1 MKHLHKF
8 ASVLLALVMALSL
21 MVPAFAAEGEEVAP
35 PPAEE
40 TTTGGETTAN
50 LTVPDLSGHI
60 YYAYQIFT
68 GTQAESEGALA
79 DVQWGKGINS
89 EDFIQKLIALG
100 YKTDEGENVFTDGM
114 TAAQV
119 AEGIARYADETE
131 QANAIA
137 QAAFNAK
144 MGDGTKLENTT
155 TLDTGYYLIVDQTTF
170 GDGETNTV
178 VNAAL
183 LQLTND
189 ITIKTKVSV
198 PAVDKK
204 VQENSDGEY
213 GEAADYNIGDD
224 VPFQFISAVPDMS
237 QFETYKYVFHDT
249 MSAGLSFNADSVEVQ
264 VGLSTVGLS
273 TVPATEY
280 EVVTEGLTDGCTF
293 EIVFDDLKSALA
305 QTTNAVTGASIIVIF
320 TAELTDKAVIG
331 GGGNSNTVKLEYSN
345 NPNDDGDGNPPT
357 GETPEDEVLVFT
369 YELDTDKV
377 NGNKEPLKD
386 AKFRLARKVKDE
398 NGAET
403 NEYEWATIAN
413 GKITGWEKAS
423 EGQQFGGAELTTP
436 ESGKFEIEGLDAGT
450 YYLWET
456 KAPAG
461 YNTPE
466 DPFVVVISRELTQI
480 DGKEGYTDLKVTID
494 GEAGKDEATMDSEKE
509 ETGSGTVGVEVVNQ
523 SGATLPETGGIGTT
537 IFYIV
542 GGLLTVGAVVLL
554 VTKKRMSVD
563 SDK

>member
-100 YKTDEGENVFTDGM
+100 YKTDEGEKVFTDGM

-264 VGLSTVGLS
+264 VGPS

-305 QTTNAVTGASIIVIF
+305 QTTNAVTGAPIIVTF

-423 EGQQFGGAELTTP
+423 EGQQFGGTELTTP

-494 GEAGKDEATMDSEKE
+494 GEAGKDETTMDSEKE

-523 SGATLPETGGIGTT
+523 SGATLPETGGTGTT

>member
-264 VGLSTVGLS
+264 VGPS

-305 QTTNAVTGASIIVIF
+305 QTTNAVTGAPIIVTF

-423 EGQQFGGAELTTP
+423 EGQQFGGTELTTP

>member
-21 MVPAFAAEGEEVAP
+21 MVPAFASEGEPNPAP
-35 PPAEE
+35 QE
-40 TTTGGETTAN
+40 TAT
-50 LTVPDLSGHI
+50 LTVPDLSKHS
-60 YYAYQIFT
+60 YTAYQIFS

-79 DVQWGKGINS
+79 DVQWGSGIDS
-89 EDFIQKLIALG
+89 TSFLAKLVALG
-100 YKTDEGENVFTDGM
+100 YKEIGSDDTEKAVFTESM

-119 AEGIARYADETE
+119 AEGIAKYASKSA

-137 QAAFNAK
+137 QAAYEARK
-144 MGDGTKLENTT
+144 TGPDDAGIELGEETE
-155 TLDTGYYLIVDQTTF
+155 LDTGYYVIVDTKTF
-170 GDGETNTV
+170 GDGQTNTV

-183 LQLTND
+183 LQLTDD
-189 ITIKTKVSV
+189 ITIETKVSV
-198 PAVDKK
+198 PSVDKE
-204 VQENSDGEY
+204 VQENSTGNY
-213 GEAADYNIGDD
+213 GDAADYSIGDD
-224 VPFQFISAVPDMS
+224 VPFQFNSVVPDMT

-264 VGLSTVGLS
+264 VGPS

-280 EVVTEGLTDGCTF
+280 KVVTEGLTDGCTF
-293 EIVFDDLKSALA
+293 EIVFDDLKSVLA
-305 QTTNAVTGASIIVIF
+305 QTTNAVTGAPIIVTF

-331 GGGNSNTVKLEYSN
+331 GGGNSNKVKLEYSN
-345 NPNDDGDGNPPT
+345 NPNDDGNGNPPT
-357 GETPEDEVLVFT
+357 GETPEDKVLVFT

-386 AKFRLARKVKDE
+386 AKFRLARKVKNE

-423 EGQQFGGAELTTP
+423 EGQQFGGTELTTP

>member
-137 QAAFNAK
+137 QAAFDSK
-144 MGDGTKLENTT
+144 TDVGTELEDTT
-155 TLDTGYYLIVDQTTF
+155 ELDTGYYLIVDQTTF
-170 GDGETNTV
+170 VDGGTNTV

-183 LQLTND
+183 LQLTKD

-249 MSAGLSFNADSVEVQ
+249 MSEGLSFNADSVEVK
-264 VGLSTVGLS
+264 VGLS
-273 TVPATEY
+273 TVPADNY
-280 EVVTEGLTDGCTF
+280 KVVTDTDDGCTF
-293 EIVFDDLKSALA
+293 DIVFEDLKSALK
-305 QTTNAVTGASIIVIF
+305 QITDTDAVTGTPIIVTF
-320 TAELTDKAVIG
+320 TAKLTDKAVIG
-331 GGGNSNTVKLEYSN
+331 GGGNSNKVKLEYSN

-423 EGQQFGGAELTTP
+423 EGQQFGGTELTTP

-509 ETGSGTVGVEVVNQ
+509 ETGSGTVGVDVVNQ
-523 SGATLPETGGIGTT
+523 SGATLPETGGTGTT

>member
-79 DVQWGKGINS
+79 DVQWGKGIKS

-137 QAAFNAK
+137 QAAFDSK
-144 MGDGTKLENTT
+144 TDVGTKLEDTT
-155 TLDTGYYLIVDQTTF
+155 ELDTGYYLIVDQTTF
-170 GDGETNTV
+170 EDGATNTV

-249 MSAGLSFNADSVEVQ
+249 MSEGLSFNADSVEVK
-264 VGLSTVGLS
+264 VGPS
-273 TVPATEY
+273 TVPADNY
-280 EVVTEGLTDGCTF
+280 KVVTDTDDGCTF
-293 EIVFDDLKSALA
+293 DIVFEDLKDALA
-305 QTTNAVTGASIIVIF
+305 QTTNAVTGAPIIVTF

-398 NGAET
+398 NGAEKD
-403 NEYEWATIAN
+403 EYEWATIAN

-423 EGQQFGGAELTTP
+423 EGQQFGGTELTTP
-436 ESGKFEIEGLDAGT
+436 EDGKFEIEGLDAGT

-466 DPFVVVISRELTQI
+466 KPFVVVISRELTQI
-480 DGKEGYTDLKVTID
+480 DGQEGYTDLKVTID
-494 GEAGKDEATMDSEKE
+494 GEAGKDEAAMDSEKG
-509 ETGSGTVGVEVVNQ
+509 ETDSGTVGVEVVNQ

>member
-8 ASVLLALVMALSL
+8 ASVLLALVMAFAL
-21 MVPAFAAEGEEVAP
+21 MAPAFASSGDEPNGDNQNSGSQATAMVEVP
-35 PPAEE
+35 NMENHKFE
-40 TTTGGETTAN
+40 
-50 LTVPDLSGHI
+50 
-60 YYAYQIFT
+60 AYQIFT
-68 GTQAESEGALA
+68 GTQEKRDTDDAPLA
-79 DVQWGKGINS
+79 DIAWGTGIKGDAFLAALKASDKFGETNPFADVTTATGVADVLKGQADNS
-89 EDFIQKLIALG
+89 A
-100 YKTDEGENVFTDGM
+100 M
-114 TAAQV
+114 
-119 AEGIARYADETE
+119 
-131 QANAIA
+131 AIA
-137 QAAFNAK
+137 FANIAVDYI
-144 MGDGTKLENTT
+144 DGQGQVLVQGTGNRLAV
-155 TLDTGYYLIVDQTTF
+155 GYYLIVDTTEEIGT
-170 GDGETNTV
+170 GDAR
-178 VNAAL
+178 NAVL

-249 MSAGLSFNADSVEVQ
+249 MSEGLSFNKDSVEVQ
-264 VGLSTVGLS
+264 VGPS

-293 EIVFDDLKSALA
+293 EIVFEDLKFALA
-305 QTTNAVTGASIIVIF
+305 QTTNAVTGAPIIVTF

-386 AKFRLARKVKDE
+386 AKFRLARKAKDA
-398 NGAET
+398 NGDET

-423 EGQQFGGAELTTP
+423 EGQQFGGTELTTP
-436 ESGKFEIEGLDAGT
+436 EDGKFEIEGLDAGT

-466 DPFVVVISRELTQI
+466 KPFVVVISRELTQI
-480 DGKEGYTDLKVTID
+480 DGQEGYTDLKVTID
-494 GEAGKDEATMDSEKE
+494 GEAGKDEAAMDSEKG
-509 ETGSGTVGVEVVNQ
+509 ETDSGTVGVEVVNQ